1 MTDLL
6 TIVIMLLAASLVVTL
21 LLQRI
26 GAPTLIGYI
35 FVGLLI
41 GPTGIGLLEASP
53 ELELLA
59 EIGIV
64 FLMFYVGLEFSL
76 PVLLASRRAVL
87 GLGGLQVLCTS
98 MIVAGFALATG
109 VTFLAAVLLGGAVA
123 MSSTAITI
131 RQLTDQGELDTR
143 HGRASVGT
151 LLFQDLATLPF
162 LVLVAA
168 LGVAGGGHDAAAYN
182 ATYGLSTPA
191 QSIAAIDAGVW
202 SELGARLG
210 IAVLAFGAAL
220 VIGRRLLLR
229 IVSLVH
235 RTDSRE
241 LFMLAMLTI
250 VIGAAW
256 AAHEIGLSPPLGAFL
271 AGMILGETR
280 FKDDAE
286 TDIAPFRAVLLGL
299 FFVSVGVRVDLSVI
313 FHNAVLVFGFVAA
326 IFIGKGLIV
335 FVLVRMLG
343 EPTEV
348 AARTG
353 AILAHGGE
361 FGLLILTLAL
371 SQNIISE
378 AIGQP
383 LLGAIVISMICAAF
397 LIKANGRL
405 FRSANRERA
414 SSNDCLQ
421 E

>member
-1 MTDLL
+1 
-6 TIVIMLLAASLVVTL
+6 
-21 LLQRI
+21 
-26 GAPTLIGYI
+26 
-35 FVGLLI
+35 
-41 GPTGIGLLEASP
+41 
-53 ELELLA
+53 
-59 EIGIV
+59 
-64 FLMFYVGLEFSL
+64 
-76 PVLLASRRAVL
+76 
-87 GLGGLQVLCTS
+87 

-271 AGMILGETR
+271 AGMILGETH

-299 FFVSVGVRVDLSVI
+299 FFVSVGLRVDLSVI

-397 LIKANGRL
+397 LIMANGRL

>member
-6 TIVIMLLAASLVVTL
+6 TIVTVLLAASLIVTL
-21 LLQRI
+21 VLQRI

-35 FVGLLI
+35 LVGLLI

-53 ELELLA
+53 QLELLA

-64 FLMFYVGLEFSL
+64 FLMFNVGLEFSL

-98 MIVAGFALATG
+98 VIVAGLALAAG
-109 VTFLAAVLLGGAVA
+109 VSFLAAVLLGGAVA

-168 LGVAGGGHDAAAYN
+168 LGVVGSSHDAGADI
-182 ATYGLSTPA
+182 ATYGLSPPA
-191 QSIAAIDAGVW
+191 QSMTDIDAGVW

-235 RTDSRE
+235 RTGSRE

-299 FFVSVGVRVDLSVI
+299 FFVSVGLRGELSGIVP
-313 FHNAVLVFGFVAA
+313 NAGLVAGVVTAL
-326 IFIGKGLIV
+326 IVGKGLIV
-335 FVLVRMLG
+335 FALARLLR

-371 SQNIISE
+371 SQNVISE
-378 AIGQP
+378 KIGQP
-383 LLGAIVISMICAAF
+383 LLGAIVISMIFAAF
-397 LIKANGRL
+397 LINANGRL
-405 FRSANRERA
+405 FGSA
-414 SSNDCLQ
+414 SQ
-421 E
+421 G

>member
-1 MTDLL
+1 
-6 TIVIMLLAASLVVTL
+6 
-21 LLQRI
+21 
-26 GAPTLIGYI
+26 
-35 FVGLLI
+35 
-41 GPTGIGLLEASP
+41 
-53 ELELLA
+53 
-59 EIGIV
+59 
-64 FLMFYVGLEFSL
+64 
-76 PVLLASRRAVL
+76 
-87 GLGGLQVLCTS
+87 
-98 MIVAGFALATG
+98 
-109 VTFLAAVLLGGAVA
+109 
-123 MSSTAITI
+123 
-131 RQLTDQGELDTR
+131 
-143 HGRASVGT
+143 
-151 LLFQDLATLPF
+151 
-162 LVLVAA
+162 
-168 LGVAGGGHDAAAYN
+168 
-182 ATYGLSTPA
+182 
-191 QSIAAIDAGVW
+191 
-202 SELGARLG
+202 
-210 IAVLAFGAAL
+210 
-220 VIGRRLLLR
+220 
-229 IVSLVH
+229 
-235 RTDSRE
+235 
-241 LFMLAMLTI
+241 
-250 VIGAAW
+250 
-256 AAHEIGLSPPLGAFL
+256 
-271 AGMILGETR
+271 MILGETH

-299 FFVSVGVRVDLSVI
+299 FFVSVGLRVDLSVI

>member
-1 MTDLL
+1 MTDLF
-6 TIVIMLLAASLVVTL
+6 TIVTVLLAASLVVTL
-21 LLQRI
+21 VLQRI

-35 FVGLLI
+35 FVGLVI

-53 ELELLA
+53 QLKLLA

-76 PVLLASRRAVL
+76 PVLLASRRVVF

-98 MIVAGFALATG
+98 MIVAGLALAAG
-109 VTFLAAVLLGGAVA
+109 VSFLAAVLLGGAVA

-168 LGVAGGGHDAAAYN
+168 LGVAGSGHDAVADAAN
-182 ATYGLSTPA
+182 YGLSAPV
-191 QSIAAIDAGVW
+191 QSIAAIDSGVW
-202 SELGARLG
+202 NELGVRLG

-220 VIGRRLLLR
+220 VIGRRLLLSF
-229 IVSLVH
+229 VSLVH
-235 RTDSRE
+235 QTNSRE
-241 LFMLAMLTI
+241 LFMLVMLTI

-256 AAHEIGLSPPLGAFL
+256 GAHEIGLSPPLGAFL

-286 TDIAPFRAVLLGL
+286 SDIAPFRAVLLGL
-299 FFVSVGVRVDLSVI
+299 FFVSVGLRVDLSVI
-313 FHNAVLVFGFVAA
+313 FQNAGLVVGFFAA
-326 IFIGKGLIV
+326 LVIGKGLIV
-335 FVLVRMLG
+335 FALARLLG
-343 EPTEV
+343 EPSEV

-353 AILAHGGE
+353 VILAHGGE

-371 SQNIISE
+371 SQSVIPE
-378 AIGQP
+378 AVGQP
-383 LLGAIVISMICAAF
+383 LLGAIVISMIVAAF
-397 LIKANGRL
+397 LIKANGRH
-405 FRSANRERA
+405 F
-414 SSNDCLQ
+414 
-421 E
+421 

>member
-6 TIVIMLLAASLVVTL
+6 TIVTVLLAASLVVTL
-21 LLQRI
+21 VLQRI

-53 ELELLA
+53 QLELLA

-64 FLMFYVGLEFSL
+64 FLMYNVGLEFSL

-87 GLGGLQVLCTS
+87 GFGGLQVLCTS
-98 MIVAGFALATG
+98 VIVAGLALAVG
-109 VTFLAAVLLGGAVA
+109 VSFLAAVLLGGAVT

-143 HGRASVGT
+143 HGRASVGA

-162 LVLVAA
+162 LVLVGA
-168 LGVAGGGHDAAAYN
+168 LGVAGSGHEMLNDTAA
-182 ATYGLSTPA
+182 YGLSTPA
-191 QSIAAIDAGVW
+191 QSITAIDAGVW

-220 VIGRRLLLR
+220 VIGRLLLLR

-235 RTDSRE
+235 RTGSRE

-299 FFVSVGVRVDLSVI
+299 FFVSVGLRVDLSVI
-313 FHNAVLVFGFVAA
+313 VPNAGLVAGFVTAL
-326 IFIGKGLIV
+326 IVGKGLIV
-335 FVLVRMLG
+335 FALARLLR

-353 AILAHGGE
+353 VILAHGGE

-371 SQNIISE
+371 SQNVIPE
-378 AIGQP
+378 KIGQL
-383 LLGAIVISMICAAF
+383 LLGAIVISMIFAAF
-397 LIKANGRL
+397 LIKANGRF
-405 FRSANRERA
+405 FRSA
-414 SSNDCLQ
+414 SQ
-421 E
+421 G

>member
-6 TIVIMLLAASLVVTL
+6 TIVTMLLAASLAVTL
-21 LLQRI
+21 VLQRI

-53 ELELLA
+53 QLELLA

-98 MIVAGFALATG
+98 AIVAGLALAAG
-109 VTFLAAVLLGGAVA
+109 VSFLAAVLLGGAIA

-131 RQLTDQGELDTR
+131 RQLTDQGELDTP

-168 LGVAGGGHDAAAYN
+168 LGVAGSGHGAATDT

-210 IAVLAFGAAL
+210 FAVLAFGAAL
-220 VIGRRLLLR
+220 VVGRRLLLGL
-229 IVSLVH
+229 VSLVH
-235 RTDSRE
+235 RTGSRE

-256 AAHEIGLSPPLGAFL
+256 AVHEIGLSPPLGAFL

-286 TDIAPFRAVLLGL
+286 SDIAPFRAVLLGL
-299 FFVSVGVRVDLSVI
+299 FFVSVGLRVDLSAIVS
-313 FHNAVLVFGFVAA
+313 NVDLVVGFLAA
-326 IFIGKGLIV
+326 LVVGKGLLV
-335 FVLVRMLG
+335 FTLARLLG
-343 EPTEV
+343 EPTKV
-348 AARTG
+348 AARTSV
-353 AILAHGGE
+353 ILAHGGE

-371 SQNIISE
+371 SQNVIPD

-383 LLGAIVISMICAAF
+383 LLGAIVTSMIIAAF
-397 LIKANGRL
+397 LIKVNKLFAKVSDRGKRL
-405 FRSANRERA
+405 
-414 SSNDCLQ
+414 SNDRSR